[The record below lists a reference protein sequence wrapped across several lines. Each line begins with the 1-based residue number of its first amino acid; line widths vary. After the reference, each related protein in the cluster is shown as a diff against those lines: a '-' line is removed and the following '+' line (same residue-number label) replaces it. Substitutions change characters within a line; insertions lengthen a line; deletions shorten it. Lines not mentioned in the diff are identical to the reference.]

1 MKKKKKKKTTTRTP
15 TRRHLWREGRGA
27 YTEEKEGRLCKI
39 AVEEVVEGEH
49 AILGLVELLEQLLG
63 CRGVVAHRGR
73 VLIARSG
80 EGCTTRRMLT
90 H

>member
-1 MKKKKKKKTTTRTP
+1 LLPQHEEEEQQEEDDKDTHAATP
-15 TRRHLWREGRGA
+15 LEGGEGA

-73 VLIARSG
+73 V
-80 EGCTTRRMLT
+80 
-90 H
+90 

>member
-1 MKKKKKKKTTTRTP
+1 MLLRHEEEEEEHDKKNANAATP
-15 TRRHLWREGRGA
+15 WGGA